1 MKKYDNT
8 ILFLIMIF
16 LNIIIILIQASSSL
30 PHVYYINLDR
40 AFKRNQNMKHY
51 LTEYGFNYTRI
62 EAFDG
67 KDFVHDIETD
77 KLYTYAS
84 EEGDTFIFSNVN
96 TTWVDV
102 KPPSKSEAACTLSH
116 LS

>member
-62 EAFDG
+62 EAFDIALNL
-67 KDFVHDIETD
+67 KMTD
-77 KLYTYAS
+77 WEDAIQKL
-84 EEGDTFIFSNVN
+84 
-96 TTWVDV
+96 
-102 KPPSKSEAACTLSH
+102 KSPGT
-116 LS
+116 

>member
-67 KDFVHDIETD
+67 KDFVHDIALNLKMTD
-77 KLYTYAS
+77 WEDAIQKL
-84 EEGDTFIFSNVN
+84 
-96 TTWVDV
+96 
-102 KPPSKSEAACTLSH
+102 KSPGT
-116 LS
+116 

>member
-1 MKKYDNT
+1 MVYNIYKIIYSNFTTTMKKRDNT

-67 KDFVHDIETD
+67 KDFVHDIGQEHL
-77 KLYTYAS
+77 KY
-84 EEGDTFIFSNVN
+84 
-96 TTWVDV
+96 V
-102 KPPSKSEAACTLSH
+102 KKSKIQIIN
-116 LS
+116 